1 MKASEIFL
9 QSTPS
14 TRRPEPVSW
23 GEDNFRNPSS
33 SLSERFNCSLTPWVR
48 DVIACGVD
56 VYTRIC
62 TFIKPVQSGGSSAG
76 ELLLLYWI
84 MFNHGLLQYNWSKNG
99 RALDRWKSRVKRLLE
114 SSPPVAEKLSN
125 LGRWDAVNCEV
136 DFGNVLFRMQGT
148 YEGDNLD
155 SDTIPLQINEEVHAW
170 EPGKLQKARNR
181 STAVWNYKSIDI
193 SNAGDKGDQ
202 LDEAF
207 QSGTA
212 QHWEVKCPGC
222 GRFHVMRTR
231 WSDTQPELGGLRY
244 DANGCRRPNG
254 SYDYGKLLPTIRYQ
268 FPCGFEMPDDVSAR
282 RKLSLTGRYGE
293 PTNPGS
299 PKDAAGNYAHRSF
312 TLEAVSVDY
321 IPWVQLIQQKHVAL
335 RAWKLGD
342 MKPFQVYCRERE
354 CKFVDPMDRPLAKPL
369 EVVKET
375 KKDRSGMISRAARLA
390 QIDFQEGEGRELPHW
405 WLSIYDVDAKANV
418 LLVFEGKCED
428 DIDVIDALKR
438 HEVNPICVVV
448 DSSYK
453 AKQRIYD
460 FCLRHG
466 FNALKVDGKER
477 GSSRREYVHKAG
489 DFEGCAMAWS
499 EPEELWLIAGK
510 DMPSGAAIEPEF
522 FHVSDQGAQDL
533 LNEIRS
539 STTSRFEI
547 PADASEEYKAH
558 FSAWSLDKHI
568 VPMTNQEIPMW
579 KKATEKAPDHLYK
592 CATYLAVQIQMLR
605 LTPSLVLSPKQI
617 NAPK

>member
-1 MKASEIFL
+1 MTVPQVWIESIPGD
-9 QSTPS
+9 TPDPI
-14 TRRPEPVSW
+14 TW
-23 GEDNFRNPSS
+23 GESWFRNPKST
-33 SLSERFNCSLTPWVR
+33 LSKQFNCNLTPWIR
-48 DVIACGVD
+48 DVVKYGTD
-56 VYTRIC
+56 NETRIV
-62 TFIKPVQSGGSSAG
+62 TFVKPVQSGGSSAG
-76 ELLLLYWI
+76 ELLLLFWI
-84 MFNHGLLQYNWSKNG
+84 LFSRGMLQYNWSKDG
-99 RALDRWKSRVKRLLE
+99 RALDRWRSRIKTLLE
-114 SSPPVAEKLSN
+114 SCKPISDRLKLSS
-125 LGRWDAVNCEV
+125 AVNCEV
-136 DFGNVLFRMQGT
+136 DFGNVLLRVQGVF
-148 YEGDNLD
+148 EDDNLD
-155 SDTIPLQINEEVHAW
+155 SDTISLQINEEVHSW
-170 EPGKLQKARNR
+170 EAGRLQKARNR
-181 STAVWNYKSIDI
+181 CTAVWNYKSVDI
-193 SNAGDKGDQ
+193 SNASDQGDQ
-202 LDEAF
+202 LYEAF
-207 QSGTA
+207 HRGTC
-212 QHWEVKCPGC
+212 QTWEVQCPDC
-222 GRFHVMRTR
+222 GRFHEMRTR
-231 WSDTQPELGGLRY
+231 WDDHKPELGGLRY
-244 DANGCRRPNG
+244 NADGCRLPGGR
-254 SYDYGKLLPTIRYQ
+254 YDYAKLAPTIRYQ
-268 FPCGFEMPDDVSAR
+268 FPCGFQMPDDTAAR
-282 RKLSLTGRYGE
+282 TRLSLSGRFG
-293 PTNPGS
+293 PPKNPGS
-299 PKDAAGNYAHRSF
+299 MKDRTGKFYTHRS
-312 TLEAVSVDY
+312 LIVPGAVAVDY
-321 IPWVQLIQQKHVAL
+321 IPWVEIVEKKHLAR
-335 RAWKLGD
+335 RAFMAGD
-342 MKPFQVYCRERE
+342 HKPWQVYLREVE
-354 CKFVDPMDRPLAKPL
+354 CIFVDPMDRPTAKPL
-369 EVVKET
+369 EIVKET

-547 PADASEEYKAH
+547 PADVSEEYKTH

-579 KKATEKAPDHLYK
+579 RKATEKAPDHLYK

-605 LTPSLVLSPKQI
+605 LTPSLVLNSP
-617 NAPK
+617 A